1 MLKRL
6 EIKNFAIIDRLALEF
21 GGGLNVFTGE
31 TGAGKSI
38 IIEAI
43 GFLLGERANSEL
55 IRTGA
60 SQAEVTGVFCVCA
73 LPKKLAADYGLK
85 GPDFS
90 VKRQLD
96 PGGKTRGFFEGRPV
110 TAAFLSGLGDA
121 LVDFHGQNE
130 HQSLMKPEVQRALL
144 DRYGRLED
152 DCAAYGS
159 VFEERR
165 RCFERMDS
173 VSLSEEEKKRSLEL
187 YRFQVSEIESAALKV
202 GEEEE
207 LQALYPRLA
216 NAQRL
221 FTLSGRAYELLA
233 SGEAPAVPALEKA
246 LKEAGELAALDG
258 TAEPIKESLSQ
269 ALILLRDAGETLYR
283 YSKGLDT
290 DPEALDECLSR
301 LDKIAVLKKK
311 YGGSAAA
318 ALAYA
323 AELKDRITGLE
334 DSALDKKEISAR
346 LEKAEALL
354 LKLAEALHAR
364 RLAAAKKLSAAV
376 LREISR
382 LGFKEVKFAA
392 AVEAEE
398 YRFTYH
404 GMDSVEFMFS
414 ANPGYPLKPLK
425 FTASGGEMSRVMLGL
440 KTVLAASDNIPVLIF
455 DEVDAG
461 VGSTV
466 GRLLGEKLFRL
477 ARTKQLFCVTHMPQ
491 IAAFSD
497 AHFYVEKAVKNGT
510 SAITVARLDPAQ
522 SAGEIARLLGG
533 KLKSSELGLKHALEL
548 IKESRAVKESG
559 PRDL

>member
-6 EIKNFAIIDRLALEF
+6 EIRDFAIIDRLALEF
-21 GGGLNVFTGE
+21 GGGLNLFTGE

-60 SQAEVTGVFCVCA
+60 SQAEVAGVFCVCA
-73 LPKKLAADYGLK
+73 LPKRLAAEYGLK
-85 GPDFS
+85 GPEFS

-96 PGGKTRGFFEGRPV
+96 PGGRTRGFFEGRPV

-130 HQSLMKPEVQRALL
+130 HQSLMKPEVRRALL

-152 DCAAYGS
+152 ECAAYGS

-165 RCFERMDS
+165 RLLERMDS
-173 VSLSEEEKKRSLEL
+173 VSLSEEEKRRSLEL
-187 YRFQVSEIESAALKV
+187 YRFQVSEIESAALKT

-207 LQALYPRLA
+207 LSVLYPRLA
-216 NAQRL
+216 NAQKL
-221 FTLSGRAYELLA
+221 FNLSGRAYELLA
-233 SGEAPAVPALEKA
+233 LGETPAVPALEKT
-246 LKEAGELAALDG
+246 LREAGELAKLDG
-258 TAEPIKESLSQ
+258 TMEPVKESLSQ

-283 YSKGLDT
+283 YSKNLDT
-290 DPEALDECLSR
+290 DPAALDQCLSR

-318 ALAYA
+318 ALEYA
-323 AELKDRITGLE
+323 ARLKDRITALE
-334 DSALDKKEISAR
+334 DSALDKKELSAG
-346 LEKAEALL
+346 LEKAEARL

-376 LREISR
+376 LREISG

-398 YRFTYH
+398 GRFTSS
-404 GMDSVEFMFS
+404 GMDSVEFLFS
-414 ANPGYPLKPLK
+414 ANPGYPLKSLK

-440 KTVLAASDNIPVLIF
+440 KTALAASDNIPVLIF
-455 DEVDAG
+455 DEVDTG
-461 VGSTV
+461 VGSAV
-466 GRLLGEKLFRL
+466 GRLLGEKLSKL
-477 ARTKQLFCVTHMPQ
+477 ARAKQLFCVTHMPQ

-510 SAITVARLDPAQ
+510 SAITVTRLDAGQ
-522 SAGEIARLLGG
+522 SAAEIARMLGG
-533 KLKSSELGLKHALEL
+533 RLKSSELGRKHALEL
-548 IKESRAVKESG
+548 IKESKTIKKSG
-559 PRDL
+559 A